1 MCVGLV
7 GTLSHVSAGARYYG
21 LKAAHEKAAAT
32 QQLYEYYSQ
41 LLDQTSEN
49 NNQVKPDVRSREDPL
64 QITQL
69 EEEAAPIE
77 KKSSSGTQQL
87 YEISSANKEAARE
100 SDRRPER
107 VDDDEISEQI
117 LDSDPAADAAE
128 AAEHAPLQTETL
140 AENEVAALKPHL
152 ALKSELAQIDQDEDE
167 KELRTHRASI
177 ETLKGMIANTKRQ
190 IKQHSHKLMIK
201 EIAKEVVQQML
212 KQQSVTSSSQ
222 TEKLAQIPS
231 SDDSVEDQIQK
242 LNQEIATVSS
252 LSDTDV
258 ARHLAGEELKPKAH
272 TDELAAETENMSVD
286 DEIKKLHNEIA
297 TVSSLSATD
306 VAEHIQMLSESDP
319 WHPKDQGSEDKN
331 TKKTADGAQF
341 QVLDAQD
348 PWHPKDQGSE
358 DKNTKKTAD
367 GAQFQVLDAQDPWHP
382 KDQGSEDKNTKK
394 TADGAQFQVLD
405 EESAEEYITKGE
417 SSVDHNAHSPELPM
431 LASKPSSARAQALDD
446 EETSKVVTQEL
457 DMLRAQPTARS
468 EEELEARA
476 AQNIVRTVEHEM
488 LQAPIHAPVLPQLA
502 STNTSVVVA
511 PAPVSTHWAK
521 TNISIEVGPPPAP
534 VAPRT
539 LIVHQQTAYPED
551 VLAKK
556 VAALLSP
563 TIGDRLTKQLM
574 AKVATALTNDEA
586 KVEKTITSAAAQAAK
601 EAVASAK
608 AKALHAAQKTV
619 TTVHHTPESSVVTT
633 VKGPAD
639 MVPDGTIAKA
649 RSEPGAPIEVL
660 AQPVHIEDSP
670 SSLLKQIESIA
681 VEKHQVD
688 RELAQKETT
697 MLSSGGIKSIA
708 AKLKS

>member
-49 NNQVKPDVRSREDPL
+49 NNQVNPDVRSREDPL

-306 VAEHIQMLSESDP
+306 VAEHIQMLSES
-319 WHPKDQGSEDKN
+319 
-331 TKKTADGAQF
+331 
-341 QVLDAQD
+341 
-348 PWHPKDQGSE
+348 
-358 DKNTKKTAD
+358 
-367 GAQFQVLDAQDPWHP
+367 DPWHP

>member
-367 GAQFQVLDAQDPWHP
+367 GAQFQVLD
-382 KDQGSEDKNTKK
+382 
-394 TADGAQFQVLD
+394 